1 MTTVTPAAVERIRA
15 DVGQLLAEH
24 TAGRPLRDFKKW
36 ADDPVGFDHNNG
48 RDPVDYQE
56 QIMRSVVENKYTV
69 VPGCHASGKEWTAGS
84 VAVWAAYCC
93 KMLVLIVSATE
104 LQVVGQTMKEVRA
117 AWRAAGGI
125 GQLFT
130 RSVRINGED
139 RIIALTGGSSVDSL
153 TPLGWASEVHPE
165 TCKER
170 TPPTKTI
177 LWDIPDGPLM
187 DVDH

>member
-1 MTTVTPAAVERIRA
+1 
-15 DVGQLLAEH
+15 
-24 TAGRPLRDFKKW
+24 
-36 ADDPVGFDHNNG
+36 
-48 RDPVDYQE
+48 
-56 QIMRSVVENKYTV
+56 
-69 VPGCHASGKEWTAGS
+69 
-84 VAVWAAYCC
+84 
-93 KMLVLIVSATE
+93 MLVLIVSATE

-170 TPPTKTI
+170 TPPTKAI